1 MLLMLVVVCN
11 IIVFIEFF
19 LNKGVDVNVK
29 DKYEMSLFY
38 YVVVN
43 GWFKIILLLIEVGCG
58 VSDVNDWGMMLLY
71 FVV

>member
-29 DKYEMSLFY
+29 DKYEMSLF
-38 YVVVN
+38 
-43 GWFKIILLLIEVGCG
+43 
-58 VSDVNDWGMMLLY
+58 
-71 FVV
+71 